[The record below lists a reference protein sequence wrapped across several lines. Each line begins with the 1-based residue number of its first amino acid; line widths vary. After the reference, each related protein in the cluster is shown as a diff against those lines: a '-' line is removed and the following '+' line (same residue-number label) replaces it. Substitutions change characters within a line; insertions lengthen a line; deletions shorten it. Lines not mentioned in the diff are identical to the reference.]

1 MKKKIGIFL
10 VCLMLVTSF
19 IVVFSINS
27 LASIYLLSLKINSQ
41 QVGVSDILLVFFAL
55 GMLSWNI
62 FVLINH

>member
-1 MKKKIGIFL
+1 MLLAFL
-10 VCLMLVTSF
+10 IATL
-19 IVVFSINS
+19 VVFSINS